1 MTSINDN
8 KNKSRNKS
16 QQQPLPKDAE
26 GLKQLVTAASAI
38 GEIISLSE
46 KYESVVFDNTSSSSL
61 SSSAPLT
68 HLSNLRA
75 AFSQNPQLA
84 TLSCLK
90 PTHAKFC
97 KLGRVRSLRIGQS
110 STVADLIFVKFVA
123 LSNSG
128 KICGPF
134 DGPAYSSALR
144 LILGLDSIVRMDDA
158 ADANDNDN
166 DNVDD
171 NGNNNNNNNNDNN
184 NNNNNDNDND
194 NANENDEFEIGQP
207 VPYWWTTPPT
217 ESFLSRLP
225 HATTLEL
232 VRRVWDGSIRAVDSV
247 VTTSSKK
254 PPPPGKPPPSRV
266 STTFD
271 PLPLLSS
278 RFESTCLSAL
288 IVESSL
294 PVKTES
300 PILTAYR
307 KIIANCWDVL
317 KWYVDLTSWFE
328 AEGLGTKRTGLDD
341 DSDSDDDGGSDSD
354 SDNTTPTTVTAT
366 ATATARAS
374 RSFTKTETARITL
387 ELATIM
393 KNEALAPLSCA
404 IRDVLR
410 TFLRSLT
417 RTINNTTMLTLL
429 TVNDIEAITILTR
442 RAGLALASVDD
453 TQGLTG
459 LMQVEVRRLQSRWV
473 MNVR

>member
-158 ADANDNDN
+158 ADADANDNDN

-171 NGNNNNNNNNDNN
+171 NGNNNNTVKEVSDRSER
-184 NNNNNDNDND
+184 
-194 NANENDEFEIGQP
+194 ALMKARI
-207 VPYWWTTPPT
+207 
-217 ESFLSRLP
+217 LSLSINP
-225 HATTLEL
+225 AKLTN
-232 VRRVWDGSIRAVDSV
+232 SIRFVWW
-247 VTTSSKK
+247 
-254 PPPPGKPPPSRV
+254 
-266 STTFD
+266 
-271 PLPLLSS
+271 LP
-278 RFESTCLSAL
+278 RF
-288 IVESSL
+288 
-294 PVKTES
+294 
-300 PILTAYR
+300 
-307 KIIANCWDVL
+307 
-317 KWYVDLTSWFE
+317 
-328 AEGLGTKRTGLDD
+328 
-341 DSDSDDDGGSDSD
+341 
-354 SDNTTPTTVTAT
+354 
-366 ATATARAS
+366 
-374 RSFTKTETARITL
+374 
-387 ELATIM
+387 
-393 KNEALAPLSCA
+393 
-404 IRDVLR
+404 
-410 TFLRSLT
+410 
-417 RTINNTTMLTLL
+417 
-429 TVNDIEAITILTR
+429 
-442 RAGLALASVDD
+442 ALASLK
-453 TQGLTG
+453 TRFASFGAGSALSAA
-459 LMQVEVRRLQSRWV
+459 RRHWCRPLDRRRRSDFDK
-473 MNVR
+473 